1 MENEEYRK
9 LKMGLVLKKLA
20 KEMEASTEMNRKW
33 LRRSRKVLEE
43 GRHGW
48 DGALQMCSRKGMGL
62 AEPQ

>member
-43 GRHGW
+43 GRHARH
-48 DGALQMCSRKGMGL
+48 ALRMCSRKGMGPV
-62 AEPQ
+62 EPQ